1 MKFAKTRKQ
10 EVVMNSNVE
19 PHHRSIRTYATAMW
33 LACVL
38 VAFDAHAADYVRSE
52 TVKFADLNVGTP
64 AGAKALYG
72 RIHAAAWHVC
82 QQPGGELQ
90 AAKICMRRAQSDAV
104 GKVNAPLLTALYQKK
119 TGSNPRTI
127 IANR

>member
-1 MKFAKTRKQ
+1 
-10 EVVMNSNVE
+10 MNSNVKS
-19 PHHRSIRTYATAMW
+19 HNRSILIYATAMW

-38 VAFDAHAADYVRSE
+38 VAFDAHAGDDVRSE

-64 AGAKALYG
+64 AGVEALYG
-72 RIHAAAWHVC
+72 RIHAAASHVC

-90 AAKICMRRAQSDAV
+90 AERTCMRRAESGAI
-104 GKVNAPLLTALYQKK
+104 GKVNAPLLTAFYQKK
-119 TGSNPRTI
+119 TGSKPQTI